1 MERYKYGD
9 EEFAF
14 MENSCVPFAVYQF
27 INKRV
32 VTIALSKGFCDLFG
46 FGGNKAEA
54 YDVMDNNMYRDCHP
68 DDVARVAEIAVNF
81 ALHGGIYDAVY
92 RSKIGGKYKIIHAH
106 GSHIVRENTRLAVI
120 WYTDEGEYSEKGEAM
135 PSVLETSFSNSL
147 HESSLYRKSYYD
159 YLTGLPSMTYF
170 FELAAEGKERMIK
183 NGETPVMLFFD
194 LNGMKYFNHK
204 FGFAAGDTLIR
215 ETAQLLIKY
224 FSSENCSRFGQDHF
238 CVYTKKDGVEEVLQ
252 NIFAEAKNLNGGN
265 TLPLRVGI
273 YSSEFGI
280 SSVSTLCDRAKMA
293 CDKNRN
299 SYISHYTYFDESMMK
314 QSENRRYI
322 IDNLDRAI
330 KEKWIQV
337 YYQPIVRA
345 ATGRVCD
352 EEALAR
358 WVDKEKG
365 FLSPA
370 EFIPILEDAN
380 LIYKLDLYVTDEI
393 LAKMKRQ
400 ADEGLYVVPISVNL
414 SRSDFDTCD
423 IVSEI
428 EKRVEKAGISR
439 DKLTIEITESVIGS
453 DTDYM
458 RSQVERFQKLGFKV
472 WMDDFGSGYSSL
484 DVLQSFRFNLIKLD
498 MKFMQQFYE
507 SEKSKIILTELVKMA
522 LCLGI
527 DTICEGVEDREQV
540 EFLKEIGC
548 TKLQGFYFCRPI
560 PMEKVFDRYKQG
572 IQIGFE
578 NPAESD
584 YFASLG
590 KINLYDLSVINHDSA
605 EIYGNYFN
613 TLPMVIIESDEVS
626 LSIVRCNKS
635 YRDFIR
641 KYFSSLQKERK
652 SQIKNQLLNG
662 GSAFIEALKK
672 CKTDAKP
679 IIIDET
685 ILNRIKF
692 HVYVRRI
699 EVNPVTKVV
708 AFVLVVLGVTEEEK
722 KEA

>member
-46 FGGNKAEA
+46 FGENKAEA

-120 WYTDEGEYSEKGEAM
+120 WYTDEGEYSEEGEATA
-135 PSVLETSFSNSL
+135 SVLETSFSNSL

-252 NIFAEAKNLNGGN
+252 NIFLEAKNLNGGN

-314 QSENRRYI
+314 QSEDRRYI

-345 ATGRVCD
+345 STGRVCD

-358 WVDKEKG
+358 
-365 FLSPA
+365 
-370 EFIPILEDAN
+370 
-380 LIYKLDLYVTDEI
+380 
-393 LAKMKRQ
+393 
-400 ADEGLYVVPISVNL
+400 
-414 SRSDFDTCD
+414 
-423 IVSEI
+423 
-428 EKRVEKAGISR
+428 
-439 DKLTIEITESVIGS
+439 
-453 DTDYM
+453 
-458 RSQVERFQKLGFKV
+458 
-472 WMDDFGSGYSSL
+472 
-484 DVLQSFRFNLIKLD
+484 
-498 MKFMQQFYE
+498 
-507 SEKSKIILTELVKMA
+507 
-522 LCLGI
+522 
-527 DTICEGVEDREQV
+527 
-540 EFLKEIGC
+540 
-548 TKLQGFYFCRPI
+548 
-560 PMEKVFDRYKQG
+560 
-572 IQIGFE
+572 
-578 NPAESD
+578 
-584 YFASLG
+584 
-590 KINLYDLSVINHDSA
+590 
-605 EIYGNYFN
+605 
-613 TLPMVIIESDEVS
+613 
-626 LSIVRCNKS
+626 
-635 YRDFIR
+635 
-641 KYFSSLQKERK
+641 
-652 SQIKNQLLNG
+652 
-662 GSAFIEALKK
+662 
-672 CKTDAKP
+672 
-679 IIIDET
+679 
-685 ILNRIKF
+685 
-692 HVYVRRI
+692 
-699 EVNPVTKVV
+699 
-708 AFVLVVLGVTEEEK
+708 
-722 KEA
+722 